1 MSADALLLR
10 QSLVVVSA
18 LIYWA
23 GVAVNAR
30 RLRRQLGRNP
40 NVKPRGWKE
49 RLLWLGWVLVVI
61 AWAGQPFL
69 ISVQRTSPALALPG
83 NLLTPLGFGLGLL
96 LIAVGQAGTYW
107 CYSALGQS
115 WRIWIDRSEQTA
127 MVIHGPYRLVRH
139 PIYSFQ
145 IFLLVGMTCLIPTP
159 LSLLIV
165 TAHFILV
172 IVKSRDEEI
181 HMGRLHGEGYRRY
194 LTRTG
199 MFLPKLGTLRRLISG
214 RD

>member
-10 QSLVVVSA
+10 QGLVVLSA
-18 LIYWA
+18 LTYWS
-23 GVAVNAR
+23 GVAMNAR

-40 NVKPRGWKE
+40 NIKPKGWKE
-49 RLLWLGWVLVVI
+49 RLLWLGWVLVVF

-83 NLLTPLGFGLGLL
+83 NLVTPLGFGLGLL
-96 LIAVGQAGTYW
+96 FIAAGQAGTYW

-127 MVIHGPYRLVRH
+127 MVTNGPYRLMRH

-145 IFLLVGMTCLIPTP
+145 ILLLVGMTCLIPTL
-159 LSLLIV
+159 LSVLIV
-165 TAHFILV
+165 TVHLILV
-172 IVKSRDEEI
+172 VVKSRDEEI
-181 HMGRLHGEGYRRY
+181 HMSTLHGEEYRGY

-199 MFLPKLGTLRRLISG
+199 MFLPKLGTMRGPFSRRH
-214 RD
+214 